1 MPAVVCLNYSS
12 RSFFNSNTKF
22 SKSSL
27 VADVSTTVL
36 CLEEDCNTVF
46 EKSASKKLLLNFGVD
61 LKKLRDNSSSQPR
74 KSLNIY
80 F

>member
-36 CLEEDCNTVF
+36 CLEEDYNTVV
-46 EKSASKKLLLNFGVD
+46 EMSASKELLNFGVD
-61 LKKLRDNSSSQPR
+61 LKKLCDNSTSQPR
-74 KSLNIY
+74 KSLNSY